1 MGIITATATEA
12 PDLEENKKA
21 SNLVKN
27 ESANCP
33 MSHWGDTS
41 VSELMDAEDHQY
53 LSMRTLPLPLLIPEV
68 IKSESS
74 DQFYFP
80 QK

>member
-53 LSMRTLPLPLLIPEV
+53 LSMRAFPLLIPEV

-74 DQFYFP
+74 DQFNFP

>member
-1 MGIITATATEA
+1 MEIVTNTATKA
-12 PDLEENKKA
+12 PDLEENEKA
-21 SNLVKN
+21 SSLVKN

-41 VSELMDAEDHQY
+41 VSELIDAEDHQY
-53 LSMRTLPLPLLIPEV
+53 LSMRALPLHISEV

-74 DQFYFP
+74 DQFNFP

>member
-1 MGIITATATEA
+1 MGTVSATEA

-21 SNLVKN
+21 SDLVKN

-41 VSELMDAEDHQY
+41 VSELIDAEGRQY
-53 LSMRTLPLPLLIPEV
+53 LSMRALPLHISEA

-74 DQFYFP
+74 NQYNFP